1 MPNTGARVRATTTEA
16 GLEAAEQAGG
26 GHPPTLGVL
35 LAGGQG
41 RRMGG
46 ADKGFIRVGERTI
59 LERIVA
65 RLAPSCAGLIINAN
79 GEPARFAGL
88 GLPVVPDPI
97 AGYAGPLAGILA
109 ALEWAAAER
118 PDLAWI
124 VTVSTDSP
132 FLPRDLVA
140 RLHAARA
147 AAGMPLACAASGGRT
162 HPPIGLWP
170 VSLRADLR
178 RALTEEGERKID
190 RWTARHGVAVAEWPT
205 DPLDPFFNVNTPED
219 AAIAQSLAARFPAA

>member
-1 MPNTGARVRATTTEA
+1 MQPAERVVPRA
-16 GLEAAEQAGG
+16 L

-46 ADKGFIRVGERTI
+46 VDKGLLRIGEETI
-59 LERIVA
+59 LARIVA
-65 RLAPSCAGLIINAN
+65 RLAPSCAGLIVNAN
-79 GEPARFAGL
+79 GEPSRFAAL
-88 GLPVVPDPI
+88 GLPVVPDPVE
-97 AGYAGPLAGILA
+97 GYAGPLAGVLA
-109 ALEWAAAER
+109 ALEWASERR
-118 PDLAWI
+118 PDLAWV

-132 FLPRDLVA
+132 FLPRDLVP

-147 AAGMPLACAASGGRT
+147 AAGTPLACAASGGRM

-170 VSLRADLR
+170 ISLRADLR

-219 AAIAQSLAARFPAA
+219 AAIAQSLAVRFPQA

>member
-1 MPNTGARVRATTTEA
+1 MDA
-16 GLEAAEQAGG
+16 GRGEGG
-26 GHPPTLGVL
+26 DHPPTLGVL

-46 ADKGFIRVGERTI
+46 ADKGLVRVGEQTI

-65 RLAPSCAGLIINAN
+65 RLAPRCAGLIINAN
-79 GEPARFAGL
+79 GEPARFGAL

-97 AGYAGPLAGILA
+97 AGYAGPLAGVLA
-109 ALEWAAAER
+109 GLEWAAAER

-147 AAGMPLACAASGGRT
+147 AAGTPLACAASGGRT

-170 VSLRADLR
+170 ISLRADLR

-205 DPLDPFFNVNTPED
+205 EPLDPFFNVNTPED